1 MKKSWGDL
9 LEGSVVHRAVEQN
22 LPRMGFVGDNLQFI
36 EERPALS
43 SVTSIIASIA
53 FNSVELFKFS
63 NWSETWTNLCSQSQ
77 PQYAYAQDRPEYR

>member
-36 EERPALS
+36 EGKTTLEFRDFDHCLYRLQFGR
-43 SVTSIIASIA
+43 VVQV
-53 FNSVELFKFS
+53 FELVR
-63 NWSETWTNLCSQSQ
+63 NLDESM
-77 PQYAYAQDRPEYR
+77 